1 MARHLVQKHL
11 ENVSGELLAQHG
23 GLLGQYAKG
32 KCGIY
37 VLYAEGRMYYVGLAS
52 NLSGR
57 LKSHLKDRHKG
68 NWDRFSI
75 YLTRNDAHMR
85 ELEALLHRVLRP
97 EGNRQIGRLVGSE
110 DLRKPLRAELQDL
123 HKKELLKWMGDG
135 VHSRSTREA
144 KANRSDKKQRPA
156 AGLVERT
163 VTLWATYKGEDYT
176 ARLLP
181 NGTVRFQG
189 VAYDSPSE
197 AAAFVRGRPTNG
209 WWLWW
214 MESDRGEWARLR
226 EFRS

>member
-1 MARHLVQKHL
+1 MAQHLVQKHL
-11 ENVSGELLAQHG
+11 ENVSGDLLAQHG
-23 GLLGQYAKG
+23 DLLAQYAKG
-32 KCGIY
+32 KCGVY
-37 VLYAEGRMYYVGLAS
+37 VLYSKGRMYYVGLAS

-57 LKSHLKDRHKG
+57 LKAHLKDRHKG

-110 DLRKPLRAELQDL
+110 DLRKPLQTELRNRHQR
-123 HKKELLKWMGDG
+123 ELREWMGER
-135 VHSRSTREA
+135 VRSRTPRESTA
-144 KANRSDKKQRPA
+144 VRSDPKRPA

-163 VTLWATYKGEDYT
+163 VTLWAVYKGEEYT

-189 VAYDSPSE
+189 VAYDSPS
-197 AAAFVRGRPTNG
+197 AAAAIIRGRPTNG
-209 WWLWW
+209 WWLWR
-214 MESDRGEWARLR
+214 MENEDGEWERLR
-226 EFRS
+226 EFRE